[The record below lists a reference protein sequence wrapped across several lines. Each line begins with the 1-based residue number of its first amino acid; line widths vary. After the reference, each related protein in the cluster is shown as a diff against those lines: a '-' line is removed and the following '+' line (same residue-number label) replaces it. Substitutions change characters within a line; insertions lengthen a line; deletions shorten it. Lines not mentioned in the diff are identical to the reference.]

1 MRLHRNIFGADVES
15 LMLVLYTESSQ
26 ICRLL
31 KTKRKSTK
39 GQTLTDKALHRIIL
53 ITGISFLKGPHCQY
67 LGLSQCM

>member
-1 MRLHRNIFGADVES
+1 MLSCSKRLHRNIFGADVES

-39 GQTLTDKALHRIIL
+39 GQTLTDKALQRRQKKNEKSL
-53 ITGISFLKGPHCQY
+53 PDP
-67 LGLSQCM
+67 